1 MNQLLEDL
9 IKVMTL
15 ERLELNLF
23 RGESR
28 DIGSPQVFGGQVLG
42 QALVAAS
49 ATVEG
54 RDAHSLHAYFLRRGD
69 FNSPIVYEVDRAR
82 DGNHFSTRR
91 VVAVQHG
98 EQIFNMSASFQEP
111 ESGLEHQLAMPQV
124 PAPEDLR
131 DLQSL
136 LEDVLPRLPPDMRR
150 ILQPKRPF
158 EFRPVEPP
166 PLLRPR
172 SSSESV
178 ASPPASA
185 SPHRNFWF
193 RAVDELP
200 DDDALHRCLLAYV
213 SDFYL
218 LDTAMLPHGI
228 SHLQAKL
235 TIASIDHAMWFH
247 RRARVDEWL
256 LYSTDSPSA
265 SGARAFARGSVF
277 ARDGRL
283 VASTCQEGLVRLPR
297 RSPEPGA

>member
-1 MNQLLEDL
+1 
-9 IKVMTL
+9 MTL
-15 ERLELNLF
+15 ERLELDLF

-69 FNSPIVYEVDRAR
+69 VNSPIVYEVDRAR

-111 ESGLEHQLAMPQV
+111 EGGLEHQLVMPQV
-124 PAPEDLR
+124 PAPEELR

-136 LEDVLPRLPPDMRR
+136 LEDVLPGLPPDMRR
-150 ILQPKRPF
+150 MLQENRPF

-166 PLLRPR
+166 PFLRAQS

-178 ASPPASA
+178 SSPPASA
-185 SPHRNFWF
+185 SPHRNLWF

-200 DDDALHRCLLAYV
+200 DDEALHRCLLAYV
-213 SDFYL
+213 SDFHL
-218 LDTAMLPHGI
+218 LDTAMLAHGI
-228 SHLQAKL
+228 SQLQTKL

-283 VASTCQEGLVRLPR
+283 VASTCQEGLVRMPR
-297 RSPEPGA
+297 RSREPGA